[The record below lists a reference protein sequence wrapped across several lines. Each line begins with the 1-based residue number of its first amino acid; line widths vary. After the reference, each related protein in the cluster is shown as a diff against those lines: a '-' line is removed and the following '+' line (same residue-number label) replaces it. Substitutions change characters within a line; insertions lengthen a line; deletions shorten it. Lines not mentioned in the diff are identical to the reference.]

1 MLVQQRSTKTKVLA
15 ILFIIIGVIIL
26 ISSLISILQMSSF
39 YLEDIYSSIFTYL
52 LGIIFGR
59 LGWGIHFGLTLLLI
73 GINFL
78 KPLNSSR
85 KSVEETHSL
94 SDTVIENKRKYMS
107 VIEWFGTLV
116 LIAIPIVN
124 VIMLLVW
131 AFGSDNE
138 KKNFSLATLLYT
150 LVATIIAVTVMLT
163 TSQMF

>member
-1 MLVQQRSTKTKVLA
+1 MLQQRSTKTKVLA

-26 ISSLISILQMSSF
+26 ISSLISNLQMSSF
-39 YLEDIYSSIFTYL
+39 YLEDVYSSTFTYL
-52 LGIIFGR
+52 LGMIFGK
-59 LGWGIHFGLTLLLI
+59 LGWGLHFGLTLLLI

-78 KPLNSSR
+78 KPL
-85 KSVEETHSL
+85 KIPTKLEEELLSL
-94 SDTVIENKRKYMS
+94 SDTVTENKRNYMS

-131 AFGSDNE
+131 AFGSHNE

-150 LVATIIAVTVMLT
+150 LVATVIAVAIVLA
-163 TSQMF
+163 TSQM